1 MVSKTAQG
9 FFLKGKN
16 MYASIFSL
24 MQFMK
29 NDRKNC
35 IEDRELEILRK
46 CNQPQKILWLDKIG
60 PLQFDRSNK
69 VLFKMSII
77 LFISKRNLLDFLQ
90 FTKRRKL
97 SWVSFVIEISVSSLL
112 YRNLIKM
119 ARQKTEILTIDLI
132 FPLVPFAI

>member
-1 MVSKTAQG
+1 
-9 FFLKGKN
+9 
-16 MYASIFSL
+16 
-24 MQFMK
+24 
-29 NDRKNC
+29 
-35 IEDRELEILRK
+35 
-46 CNQPQKILWLDKIG
+46 
-60 PLQFDRSNK
+60 
-69 VLFKMSII
+69 MSII